1 MTGTGFG
8 DSEIAQKAKAIYESS
23 IRAKVEP
30 EHIGK
35 YLVIDVETGEWDMD
49 ADDYAA
55 SLRMF
60 DKKPEGRRFAVRIG
74 HRAAGIWLR
83 KRPAPQLGN

>member
-1 MTGTGFG
+1 MDVATTGFG

-35 YLVIDVETGEWDMD
+35 FLVIDVETGEWDMD

-55 SLRMF
+55 SFRMYH
-60 DKKPEGRRFAVRIG
+60 KKPQGKRFAVRIG
-74 HRAAGIWLR
+74 HRASGMFR
-83 KRPAPQLGN
+83 GGVPNRD